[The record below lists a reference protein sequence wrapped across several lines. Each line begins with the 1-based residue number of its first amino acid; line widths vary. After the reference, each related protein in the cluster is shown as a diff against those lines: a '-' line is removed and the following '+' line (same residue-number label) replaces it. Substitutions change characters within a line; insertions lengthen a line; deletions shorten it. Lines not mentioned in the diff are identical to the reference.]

1 VTAFSELGKGSTFV
15 LWLPAAGR
23 TDEQPPPTVS
33 PWP

>member
-1 VTAFSELGKGSTFV
+1 VAAYSTPGNGSTFV

-23 TDEQPPPTVS
+23 TGEEPPPHGS